1 MRADR
6 LVATLLLMQARGR
19 VTAAELARE
28 LEVSIATARRDL
40 EALSAAGVP
49 VYPQPGRGGG
59 WSLVGGARTDL
70 SGLTAA
76 EAQALF
82 LIAGPAASVAPQ
94 VKSALRKLVRALPQT
109 FRADAEA
116 AATAVVVDTASWG
129 DDTKDRPVLVSLL
142 QQAVVQRVQV
152 SLTYQKRGSP
162 PTGRTVDPWGL
173 VDKDG
178 VWYFLAGTRDGQ
190 RTFRVDRILGATLTG
205 APATKPPDF
214 ELASA
219 WDSVVT
225 EVEQRRAETAATVLV
240 ATKFLKVFQHIHGR
254 HCTVLEDLGEDT
266 RVELTAPRPLD
277 IARNVAGWGSLV
289 TVESPAEVRDHLAR
303 IGAELVSRYP
313 PASPAGPA
321 GP

>member
-19 VTAAELARE
+19 VTAKELAEE
-28 LEVSIATARRDL
+28 LEVSVATARRDL
-40 EALSAAGVP
+40 EALSTAGVP

-59 WSLVGGARTDL
+59 WALIGGARTDL
-70 SGLTAA
+70 SGLTSA

-116 AATAVVVDTASWG
+116 AAEAVVIDTAGWG
-129 DDTKDRPVLVSLL
+129 EDTQDRPVLVSVL
-142 QQAVVQRVQV
+142 QKAVVERIRVR
-152 SLTYQKRGSP
+152 LTYQKRGTP
-162 PTGRTVDPWGL
+162 PTGRVVDPWGL

-178 VWYFLAGTRDGQ
+178 IWYFIAGTDQGQ

-205 APATKPPDF
+205 TPSQKPPEF
-214 ELASA
+214 ELRSA

-225 EVEQRRAETAATVLV
+225 AIEQRRSETASVMLV
-240 ATKFLKVFQHIHGR
+240 PTQFIKVFQHMHGR
-254 HCTVLEDLGEDT
+254 HCTVLEEIGDQV

-277 IARNVAGWGSLV
+277 IARNVAGWGGLI
-289 TVESPAEVRDHLAR
+289 TVESPDEVEEHLAR
-303 IGAELVSRYP
+303 IGAELVSRYQR
-313 PASPAGPA
+313 ASPAGPTE
-321 GP
+321 P

>member
-19 VTAAELARE
+19 VTAAELAEE
-28 LEVSIATARRDL
+28 LEVSTATARRDL

-94 VKSALRKLVRALPQT
+94 VKSALRKLVRALPGT
-109 FRADAEA
+109 FRAEAQAAAEA
-116 AATAVVVDTASWG
+116 VVIDAAAWG
-129 DDTKDRPVLVSLL
+129 DDTEEQPALVSHL
-142 QQAVVQRVQV
+142 QEAVVRQRKVR
-152 SLTYQKRGSP
+152 LTYAKRGAAASK
-162 PTGRTVDPWGL
+162 RVVDPWGL

-178 VWYFLAGTRDGQ
+178 IWYLVAGTPDGQ
-190 RTFRVDRILGATLTG
+190 RTFRIDRIEDAEATG
-205 APATKPPDF
+205 EKASRPDDF
-214 ELASA
+214 ELARA

-225 EVEQRRAETAATVLV
+225 AVERKRAETTAALLV
-240 ATKFLKVFQHIHGR
+240 PTRFLDIFRHQHGR
-254 HCTVLEDLGEDT
+254 HCTVVETAGDHT

-277 IARNVAGWGSLV
+277 IARNIAGWGGLV
-289 TVESPAEVRDHLAR
+289 VVESPGSVQAHLAD

-313 PASPAGPA
+313 RAAPAEPAES
-321 GP
+321 

>member
-1 MRADR
+1 
-6 LVATLLLMQARGR
+6 L
-19 VTAAELARE
+19 
-28 LEVSIATARRDL
+28 I
-40 EALSAAGVP
+40 
-49 VYPQPGRGGG
+49 
-59 WSLVGGARTDL
+59 GGARTDL

-116 AATAVVVDTASWG
+116 AASAVVVDTASWG

-142 QQAVVQRVQV
+142 QQAVVRQVQV
-152 SLTYQKRGSP
+152 SLTYQKRGSA
-162 PTGRTVDPWGL
+162 PTGRIVDPWGL

-178 VWYFLAGTRDGQ
+178 VWYFLAGTKDGQ

-205 APATKPPDF
+205 APATRPPDF

-225 EVEQRRAETAATVLV
+225 EVEQRRAETV
-240 ATKFLKVFQHIHGR
+240 ATMLLATRFLKVFQHIHGR
-254 HCTVLEDLGEDT
+254 HCTVLEDLGENT

-277 IARNVAGWGSLV
+277 IARNVAGWGSLI
-289 TVESPAEVRDHLAR
+289 TVESPQAVRDHLAR
-303 IGAELVSRYP
+303 IGAELVTRYP

-321 GP
+321 ES

>member
-19 VTAAELARE
+19 ITAAELAKE
-28 LEVSIATARRDL
+28 LEVSTATARRDL
-40 EALSAAGVP
+40 EALSTAGVP

-59 WSLVGGARTDL
+59 WSLIGGARTDL

-109 FRADAEA
+109 FRAEAEA
-116 AATAVVVDTASWG
+116 AASAVVVDTAGWG
-129 DDTKDRPVLVSLL
+129 DDTKDRPALVSVL
-142 QQAVVQRVQV
+142 QQAVVQQIKVR
-152 SLTYQKRGSP
+152 LTYQKRGSA
-162 PTGRTVDPWGL
+162 PTGRVVDPWGL

-178 VWYFLAGTRDGQ
+178 IWYFVAGTPHGQ
-190 RTFRVDRILGATLTG
+190 RTFRIDRILGATLTG
-205 APATKPPDF
+205 TPSTKPPDF
-214 ELASA
+214 ELTKA

-225 EVEQRRAETAATVLV
+225 EVEQRRSETAAIMLV
-240 ATKFLKVFQHIHGR
+240 PARFVKIFQHMHGR
-254 HCTVLEDLGEDT
+254 HCTVLANIGEHV
-266 RVELTAPRPLD
+266 RVQLTAPRPLD
-277 IARNVAGWGSLV
+277 IARNVAGWGGLI
-289 TVESPAEVRDHLAR
+289 TVESPDSVQEHLAR

-321 GP
+321 ES

>member
-19 VTAAELARE
+19 VTAAELAEE
-28 LEVSIATARRDL
+28 LEISVATARRDL
-40 EALSAAGVP
+40 EALSTAGVP

-94 VKSALRKLVRALPQT
+94 IKSALRKLVRALPQT

-116 AATAVVVDTASWG
+116 AASAVVVDTAAWG
-129 DDTKDRPVLVSLL
+129 DDTRDRPVLVSLL
-142 QQAVVQRVQV
+142 QEAVVQQVQV
-152 SLTYQKRGSP
+152 RLTYQKRGSAP
-162 PTGRTVDPWGL
+162 AGRVVDPWGL

-178 VWYFLAGTRDGQ
+178 IWYFVAGTPDGQ
-190 RTFRVDRILGATLTG
+190 RTFRLDRILGATLTG
-205 APATKPPDF
+205 VPSSRPPDF

-219 WDSVVT
+219 WESVVT
-225 EVEQRRAETAATVLV
+225 VVEQKRSETKSVMLV
-240 ATKFLKVFQHIHGR
+240 PARFLKIFQDMHGR
-254 HCTVLEDLGEDT
+254 HCTVLEELGEHV

-277 IARNVAGWGSLV
+277 IARNVAGWGGTIS
-289 TVESPAEVRDHLAR
+289 VESPDTVKEHLAR

-313 PASPAGPA
+313 RASPGGPA
-321 GP
+321 ES

>member
-6 LVATLLLMQARGR
+6 LVATLLLMQAKGR
-19 VTAAELARE
+19 VTAAELAKE
-28 LEVSIATARRDL
+28 LEVSTATARRDL
-40 EALSAAGVP
+40 EALSTAGVP

-59 WSLVGGARTDL
+59 WSLIGGARTDL

-109 FRADAEA
+109 FRAHAEA
-116 AATAVVVDTASWG
+116 AAEATLIDTAGWG
-129 DDTKDRPVLVSLL
+129 DDTKDRPVLVEVL
-142 QQAVVQRVQV
+142 QQAVIQQIRVR
-152 SLTYQKRGSP
+152 LTYQKRGRP

-178 VWYFLAGTRDGQ
+178 IWYFLAGTKDGR
-190 RTFRVDRILGATLTG
+190 RTFRLDRILGATLTG
-205 APATKPPDF
+205 TPSTKPPDF
-214 ELASA
+214 ELEKA

-225 EVEQRRAETAATVLV
+225 EMEQRRSETAAIMVVPTR
-240 ATKFLKVFQHIHGR
+240 FLKVFQDMHGR
-254 HCTVLEDLGEDT
+254 HCTVLETGDDHT
-266 RVELTAPRPLD
+266 RVELTAPRPFD
-277 IARNVAGWGSLV
+277 IARNIAGWGNLI
-289 TVESPAEVRDHLAR
+289 TVESPQEVKDDLAR
-303 IGAELVSRYP
+303 IGAELVSQYR

-321 GP
+321 EP

>member
-19 VTAAELARE
+19 ITAAELAEE
-28 LEVSIATARRDL
+28 LEVSTATARRDL
-40 EALSAAGVP
+40 EALSTAGVP

-70 SGLTAA
+70 SGLTSA

-116 AATAVVVDTASWG
+116 AASAVVVDTAGWG
-129 DDTKDRPVLVSLL
+129 DDTKDRPLLVSVL
-142 QQAVVQRVQV
+142 QEAVVQQV
-152 SLTYQKRGSP
+152 KVRLTYQKRGSA
-162 PTGRTVDPWGL
+162 PTGRVVDPWGL

-178 VWYFLAGTRDGQ
+178 IWYFLAGTADGQ
-190 RTFRVDRILGATLTG
+190 RTFRIDRILGATLTG
-205 APATKPPDF
+205 VPSVKPPDF
-214 ELASA
+214 ELAKA

-225 EVEQRRAETAATVLV
+225 EVEQRRSETAATMLV
-240 ATKFLKVFQHIHGR
+240 PARFLRVFQHMHGR
-254 HCTVLEDLGEDT
+254 HCTVLDDEGEHV
-266 RVELTAPRPLD
+266 RVRLTAPRPLD
-277 IARNVAGWGSLV
+277 IARNVAGWGGMI
-289 TVESPAEVRDHLAR
+289 TVESPEEVREHLAR

-321 GP
+321 ES

>member
-19 VTAAELARE
+19 ITASELAKE
-28 LEVSIATARRDL
+28 LEVSNATARRDL
-40 EALSAAGVP
+40 EALSTAGVP

-70 SGLTAA
+70 SGLTSA

-82 LIAGPAASVAPQ
+82 LIAGPASVAPQ

-116 AATAVVVDTASWG
+116 AAEAVVIDTAAWG
-129 DDTKDRPVLVSLL
+129 DDTKERPVLVQLL
-142 QQAVVQRVQV
+142 QQAVVQQIRVH
-152 SLTYQKRGSP
+152 LTYHKRGTP

-178 VWYFLAGTRDGQ
+178 IWYFLAGTADGQ
-190 RTFRVDRILGATLTG
+190 RTFRIDRILGATLTG
-205 APATKPPDF
+205 TPSTKPPDF
-214 ELASA
+214 ELAKA

-225 EVEQRRAETAATVLV
+225 EVEQRRSETAAIMLV
-240 ATKFLKVFQHIHGR
+240 PARFLKVFQHIHGR
-254 HCTVLEDLGEDT
+254 HCTVLEHLDDEV

-277 IARNVAGWGSLV
+277 IARNVAGWGVLI
-289 TVESPAEVRDHLAR
+289 TVESPREVRDHLAR

-321 GP
+321 GT